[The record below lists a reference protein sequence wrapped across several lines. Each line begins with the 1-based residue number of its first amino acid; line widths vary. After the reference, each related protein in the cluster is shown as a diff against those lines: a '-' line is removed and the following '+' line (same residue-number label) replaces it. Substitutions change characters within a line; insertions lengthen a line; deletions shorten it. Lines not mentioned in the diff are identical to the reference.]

1 MSFEQLAL
9 YATFTLNEEVKDYFI
24 GLILISKVVG
34 THLSAIN
41 IMSALKRF
49 FRDLDIPLKNAKFT
63 CMDTTLILDC
73 IDIFFGRFR
82 YLILLFANQCKLNKW
97 HQHFA
102 IEKC

>member
-24 GLILISKVVG
+24 GSILISEVVG
-34 THLSAIN
+34 TNLSAVN
-41 IMSALKRF
+41 IISALKSF

-63 CMDTTLILDC
+63 CMDATLIPDC

-82 YLILLFANQCKLNKW
+82 YLILLFANQCKLKKW
-97 HQHFA
+97 RQHFA
-102 IEKC
+102 IEKY